1 MVIMEYKNNIR
12 KTVWVVDMGVGNT
25 GLEMTKIGPKI
36 GKNGGPK
43 FVFWGRQVGAFSVF
57 SPGHTGGPFIFCPF
71 LRFFRKIDRLRG

>member
-25 GLEMTKIGPKI
+25 GLEMSKIGPKI

-43 FVFWGRQVGAFSVF
+43 FVFSGAPGRGV
-57 SPGHTGGPFIFCPF
+57 
-71 LRFFRKIDRLRG
+71 LRFFARAYRNSVHFLPFFHVFSLFLQI